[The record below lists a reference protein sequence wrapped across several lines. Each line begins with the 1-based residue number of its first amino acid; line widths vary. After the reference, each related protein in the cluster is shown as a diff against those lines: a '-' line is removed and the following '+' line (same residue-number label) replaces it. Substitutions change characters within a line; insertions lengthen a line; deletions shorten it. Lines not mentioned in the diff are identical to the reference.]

1 LAPQADKCFSNET
14 VININLLYS
23 LSINALRLVDNNFF
37 YEFMDNGPVKLLYI
51 NVFRGQFHKTY

>member
-1 LAPQADKCFSNET
+1 
-14 VININLLYS
+14 

-51 NVFRGQFHKTY
+51 NVFRGQFHKTH